1 MVFRIRKK
9 TGVWIRFKQSSILI
23 ELIIEIIHSSIHSSA
38 VLGHQIIEKNSIPKK
53 IFEYT
58 CSFLRMWVISF
69 GKAKFIDFYVCTTD
83 VFRQLW
89 NFFVFIPSLCP
100 FLARSQ
106 ERPLNIIQICILSWF
121 SLGNNTQ
128 NIIQVGQVILELS
141 LVLVNEGDNV
151 EWQYFTKKEKCYHN
165 FISIYNSGRLN
176 SQIKRC
182 PVPCCDSSPLS
193 MASSNLLRTLHL
205 LTDLNFITILIV
217 KASYYPLYNLR
228 K

>member
-1 MVFRIRKK
+1 MYV
-9 TGVWIRFKQSSILI
+9 QQMSSGNCGISLF
-23 ELIIEIIHSSIHSSA
+23 LFPPFVLSW
-38 VLGHQIIEKNSIPKK
+38 LGH
-53 IFEYT
+53 
-58 CSFLRMWVISF
+58 R
-69 GKAKFIDFYVCTTD
+69 
-83 VFRQLW
+83 R
-89 NFFVFIPSLCP
+89 
-100 FLARSQ
+100 

-165 FISIYNSGRLN
+165 FISIYNSGKLK

-193 MASSNLLRTLHL
+193 MASSNLLRTLHS

-217 KASYYPLYNLR
+217 KAGYYPLYNLR